1 MVEKRNN
8 IAKTDTSCKCF
19 SPLCVSKCLVSCY
32 YLEII
37 WRKEEKILQY
47 CKLFCVFLHY
57 VFLNVPFIFS
67 HMEKRRKD
75 IAILFFSTV
84 CLFIFSDME
93 KRRKDIAILQR
104 QMLVVSVCLFPTNRP
119 FVNPQP
125 FLFTLCFL

>member
-1 MVEKRNN
+1 MFLVEKRNN
-8 IAKTDTSCKCF
+8 IAKTDTRCKCI
-19 SPLCVSKCLVSCY
+19 SPLCVSECLFFMLLFGD
-32 YLEII
+32 YLEKS
-37 WRKEEKILQY
+37 RKDIAILFFSTV
-47 CKLFCVFLHY
+47 CL
-57 VFLNVPFIFS
+57 FIFS

-75 IAILFFSTV
+75 IAISFFSTV

-119 FVNPQP
+119 FVNPQH